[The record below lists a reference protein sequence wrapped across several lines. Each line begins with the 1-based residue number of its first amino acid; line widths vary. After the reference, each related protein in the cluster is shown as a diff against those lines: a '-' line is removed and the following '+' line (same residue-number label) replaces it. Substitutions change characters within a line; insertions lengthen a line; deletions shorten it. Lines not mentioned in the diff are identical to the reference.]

1 MSMYAVVATG
11 GKQVKV
17 TPGAVLRVECLDAP
31 VGDTIELG
39 EVKLLA
45 GESGL
50 VVDPKA
56 LAGAKVVCVVTAH
69 GRGKKIR
76 VFKYKKRK
84 NYSRTQGHRQ
94 NYTQLK
100 VKDIVA

>member
-1 MSMYAVVATG
+1 MYAVVQTG
-11 GKQVKV
+11 GKQVKL
-17 TPGAVLRVECLDAP
+17 TPGDVVRVESLDAP

-39 EVKLLA
+39 EVKLVA

-56 LAGAKVVCVVTAH
+56 LEGAKVVCVVTAH

-76 VFKYKKRK
+76 VFKYKRRK
-84 NYSRTQGHRQ
+84 NYSRIRGHRQ

-100 VKDIVA
+100 VQDIVA

>member
-1 MSMYAVVATG
+1 MMYAVVQTG
-11 GKQVKV
+11 GKQLKL
-17 TPGAVLRVECLDAP
+17 TPGDVVRVESLDAP
-31 VGDTIELG
+31 VGDTVELG

-50 VVDPKA
+50 VVDPKQ
-56 LAGAKVVCVVTAH
+56 LLGAKVVCQVTAH

-76 VFKYKKRK
+76 VFKYKRRK
-84 NYSRTQGHRQ
+84 NYSRTRGHRQ

>member
-1 MSMYAVVATG
+1 MYAVVATG
-11 GKQVKV
+11 GKQVKL
-17 TPGAVLRVECLDAP
+17 TPGDVVRVESLDAP
-31 VGDTIELG
+31 VGDTIELS
-39 EVKLLA
+39 EVKLVA

-50 VVDPKA
+50 VVDPKQ
-56 LAGAKVVCVVTAH
+56 LEKAKVVCEVTAH

-76 VFKYKKRK
+76 VFKYKRRK
-84 NYSRTQGHRQ
+84 NYSRTRGHRQ

>member
-1 MSMYAVVATG
+1 MYAVVATG
-11 GKQVKV
+11 GKQVKL
-17 TPGAVLRVECLDAP
+17 TPGDVVRVESLDAP

-39 EVKLLA
+39 EVKLMA

-50 VVDPKA
+50 VVDPKQ
-56 LAGAKVVCVVTAH
+56 LEKAKVVCEVTAH

-76 VFKYKKRK
+76 VFKYKRRK
-84 NYSRTQGHRQ
+84 NYSRTRGHRQ

>member
-1 MSMYAVVATG
+1 MYAVVATG
-11 GKQVKV
+11 GKQVKL
-17 TPGAVLRVECLDAP
+17 TPGDVVRVESLDAP
-31 VGDTIELG
+31 VGDTIELS

-45 GESGL
+45 GESGV
-50 VVDPKA
+50 VVDPAA
-56 LAGAKVVCVVTAH
+56 LAQAKVVCEVTAH

-76 VFKYKKRK
+76 VFKYKRRK
-84 NYSRTQGHRQ
+84 NYSRLRGHRQ

>member
-1 MSMYAVVATG
+1 MYAVVQTG
-11 GKQVKV
+11 GKQVKL
-17 TPGAVLRVECLDAP
+17 TPGDVVRVESLDAP
-31 VGDTIELG
+31 VGDTVELG
-39 EVKLLA
+39 EVKLMA

-50 VVDPKA
+50 VVDPKQ
-56 LAGAKVVCVVTAH
+56 LASAKVVCEVTAH

-76 VFKYKKRK
+76 VFKYKRRK
-84 NYSRTQGHRQ
+84 NYSRLRGHRQ

>member
-1 MSMYAVVATG
+1 MMMYAVVQTG
-11 GKQVKV
+11 GKQVKL
-17 TPGAVLRVECLDAP
+17 TPGDVVRVESLDAP
-31 VGDTIELG
+31 VGDTVELG

-50 VVDPKA
+50 VVDPKQ
-56 LAGAKVVCVVTAH
+56 LAGAKVVCKVTAH

-76 VFKYKKRK
+76 VFKYKRRK
-84 NYSRTQGHRQ
+84 NYSRTRGHRQ

-100 VKDIVA
+100 VQDIVA